1 MELTDRKAGI
11 LDFIRSFDERNGYPP
26 SIREIAAAVG
36 LKSTKSVKDHLD
48 WLVAHGY
55 LHRSERAA
63 RALSV
68 ARRETAGG
76 DAGRRNAGLP
86 VIGQVAAGRP
96 ILAQENITGWV
107 ELPGYP
113 ADNHFFLRVKGD
125 SMTGDGI
132 LDGDLVLVRSQPF
145 VRQGE
150 IAVVLIGDEATVKRF
165 RRVSADVIEL
175 IPSNPAYPVMT
186 FESGGENLQVI
197 GKVAAVLRTLE
208 EPQPGLTI

>member
-11 LDFIRSFDERNGYPP
+11 LDFVRSFDERNGYPP

-55 LHRSERAA
+55 MRRSERSA
-63 RALSV
+63 RAISV
-68 ARRETAGG
+68 SRQGVTGA
-76 DAGRRNAGLP
+76 DAGHRNAGLP

-113 ADNHFFLRVKGD
+113 AGNHFFLRVKGD

-145 VRQGE
+145 VQQGE

-165 RRVSADVIEL
+165 HRVSADAIEL
-175 IPSNPAYPVMT
+175 VPSNPAYPVMT

-208 EPQPGLTI
+208 EPQSGTTT